1 MTAVRSQARLLLD
14 RMECQVGEGVAA
26 ADQRRAAAVAVDR
39 RIRLERQRQATSLR
53 QGQMVVRRGMFK
65 LT

>member
-1 MTAVRSQARLLLD
+1 
-14 RMECQVGEGVAA
+14 MECQVGEGVAA